1 MEHGRRKVSRLSKCV
16 ISLTSII
23 LIISPTVTFANTKTP
38 SATWLINNSMQ
49 LNVSTMTS
57 ISSKS
62 TSDPKKIAGTASGA
76 VLSTVSS
83 ATCGGVTYISG
94 QNGVTVSQGFGTS
107 SVSVSNMTLFAKKY
121 PAMANTI
128 AHGGIITSLSGSF
141 YNVNP
146 TKNNVCEFT
155 SPSSVVTKYKQHQKP
170 LRNRMT
176 YTISLLTGYNSHNKP
191 VTRTN
196 SIVGGSLT
204 NNSTNTSKQ
213 YCSGGLNSVVVYN
226 NTLNGVSLVKKTNS
240 EWILTNNMTA
250 TGNQSINLTF
260 TCAGVYQIDE
270 FLNGSKFYSSQRK
283 TVTANTITNQTPT
296 IPTPS
301 PTPTPTPSSSSI
313 SSGAQL
319 PGHVI
324 IVH

>member
-1 MEHGRRKVSRLSKCV
+1 MCDFASVDYLNCFPNSRIRKYKHTFRNVANKQFNAVERQHNDRCESKFD
-16 ISLTSII
+16 TR
-23 LIISPTVTFANTKTP
+23 
-38 SATWLINNSMQ
+38 
-49 LNVSTMTS
+49 
-57 ISSKS
+57 
-62 TSDPKKIAGTASGA
+62 PKKIAGTASGA
-76 VLSTVSS
+76 VLSAVSS

-121 PAMANTI
+121 PATASAI
-128 AHGGIITSLSGSF
+128 IHGEVIGSSSGSF

-146 TKNNVCEFT
+146 TKNNTCEFT
-155 SPSSVVTKYKQHQKP
+155 SPSSVVMKYKHNQKP
-170 LRNRMT
+170 LENHMT

-191 VTRTN
+191 VTRSN

-204 NNSTNTSKQ
+204 NNSANTSKQ
-213 YCSGGLNSVVVYN
+213 YCSDGLNNVIVYN
-226 NTLNGVSLVKKTNS
+226 NTLTGISLVKKTNS

-260 TCAGVYQIDE
+260 TCAGVYQINQ

-324 IVH
+324 IIH

>member
-1 MEHGRRKVSRLSKCV
+1 MLRGKHRALKSFKYA
-16 ISLTSII
+16 ISLVSII
-23 LIISPTVTFANTKTP
+23 LIVSPTVAFASTSTP
-38 SATWLINNSMQ
+38 SATWLMNNSMQ
-49 LNVSTMTS
+49 LNVSTMTGV
-57 ISSKS
+57 SSKS

-76 VLSTVSS
+76 VLSAVSS

-107 SVSVSNMTLFAKKY
+107 SVSVSNRTLFAKKY
-121 PAMANTI
+121 PATANRI
-128 AHGGIITSLSGSF
+128 IHGGIITSPSGSF

-170 LRNRMT
+170 LKSRMT
-176 YTISLLTGYNSHNKP
+176 YTITLLAGYNSHNKP
-191 VTRTN
+191 VTRSN

-204 NNSTNTSKQ
+204 NNSANTSKQ
-213 YCSGGLNSVVVYN
+213 YCSDGLNNVIVYN
-226 NTLNGVSLVKKTNS
+226 NTLTGISLVKKTNS

-260 TCAGVYQIDE
+260 TCAGVYQINQ

-324 IVH
+324 IIH